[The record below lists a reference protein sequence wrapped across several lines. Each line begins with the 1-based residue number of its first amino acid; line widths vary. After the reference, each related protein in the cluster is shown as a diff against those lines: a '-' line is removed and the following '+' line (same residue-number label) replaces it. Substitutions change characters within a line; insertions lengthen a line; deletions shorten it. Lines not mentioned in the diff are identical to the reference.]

1 MKGIRSMEMLKRA
14 KDAENKF
21 KHLIDASTDA
31 VEISKLDQL
40 RQYLELLSSDAASTA
55 KKSKALSECKVTLTP
70 LINLKD
76 VQDATEKIANKFKE
90 EPKSSS
96 VFEGKKWS
104 SYNEKTTLALKN
116 ATKSVESDWTKYF
129 KTLFGGMNPEQ
140 RKSRLILKIPEN
152 KIAIEK
158 YTKIYNEFIHHN
170 NQIPDSLEIF
180 QKIHSLVKELSEI
193 SMAFKENVPENVKKF
208 FDQTTFGASLD
219 YLTDD
224 VMVWLRENDMLSSFI
239 VKAKS

>member
-1 MKGIRSMEMLKRA
+1 MEMLKRA
-14 KDAENKF
+14 TEAENKF

-31 VEISKLDQL
+31 VEISQLDQL

-55 KKSKALSECKVTLTP
+55 KKSKALSENKVPLTP

-76 VQDATEKIANKFKE
+76 VQDATEKLANKFME

-116 ATKSVESDWTKYF
+116 AARSVESDWTKYF
-129 KTLFGGMNPEQ
+129 KSLFGGMTPEQ

-152 KIAIEK
+152 KIAIDK
-158 YTKIYNEFIHHN
+158 YTKIYNEFIQHN
-170 NQIPDSLEIF
+170 DQIPDSLEIF

-193 SMAFKENVPENVKKF
+193 SMTFKEDVPENVKKF

-219 YLTDD
+219 YLTED
-224 VMVWLRENDMLSSFI
+224 VMAWLRENDMLSSFI

>member
-1 MKGIRSMEMLKRA
+1 MEMLKRA
-14 KDAENKF
+14 TDAENKF
-21 KHLIDASTDA
+21 KHLIDASADA
-31 VEISKLDQL
+31 VEISQLDQL
-40 RQYLELLSSDAASTA
+40 RQYLELLSSEAASTA
-55 KKSKALSECKVTLTP
+55 KKSKALSENKVPLTP
-70 LINLKD
+70 LINLMD
-76 VQDATEKIANKFKE
+76 VQDATEKLANKFKE
-90 EPKSSS
+90 EPKSAS

-116 ATKSVESDWTKYF
+116 AVRSVESDWTKYF
-129 KTLFGGMNPEQ
+129 KALFGGMTPEQ

-152 KIAIEK
+152 KIAIDK
-158 YTKIYNEFIHHN
+158 YTKVFTEFNLHN
-170 NQIPDSLEIF
+170 NQIPDSPEIF

-193 SMAFKENVPENVKKF
+193 SMTFKEDVPENVKKF

-219 YLTDD
+219 YLTED